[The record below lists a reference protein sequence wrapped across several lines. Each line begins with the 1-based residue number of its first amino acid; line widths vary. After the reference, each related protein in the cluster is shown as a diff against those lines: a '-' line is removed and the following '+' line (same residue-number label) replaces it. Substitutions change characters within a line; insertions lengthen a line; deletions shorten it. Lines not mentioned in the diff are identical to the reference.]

1 VQEEVMTH
9 RAGGRL
15 LWLRNT
21 EAGSKT

>member
-1 VQEEVMTH
+1 VQEEVMTL